1 MSLLVHTTL
10 SGLRVVQEEDIFL
23 QTTDRIT
30 PEESN
35 ILVTV
40 LGSPFHNIVQSYS
53 QLMGRIRG

>member
-23 QTTDRIT
+23 QTNDRIT

-35 ILVTV
+35 ILVTI
-40 LGSPFHNIVQSYS
+40 LGSPLHDIVQS
-53 QLMGRIRG
+53 